1 MAGAGGPGQI
11 HPLPPAGERR
21 VEEGIRGRELDLV
34 VPAQVAARV
43 EEDLHDVRGV
53 ERLVVPRERR
63 RDVRV
68 LRLEREVE
76 VVVVPEQARDR
87 LDGAGL
93 PVQGPHER
101 TGALRPVPC
110 RLGQH
115 AVDGDRPIAAMHDV
129 LAGTPGTRGARSH
142 ERDGEQ

>member
-34 VPAQVAARV
+34 VPAQIAARV
-43 EEDLHDVRGV
+43 EEDLHDVGPI
-53 ERLVVPRERR
+53 ERLVIFGEGCGN
-63 RDVRV
+63 VRV
-68 LRLEREVE
+68 LRLEGDVK
-76 VVVVPEQARDR
+76 VVVVPEQTRDR

-93 PVQGPHER
+93 SVQGPHER